1 MTPKPPAV
9 LPGRPTIKMI
19 ATLARVAPS
28 TVSRAINHDPSISL
42 RTRARIQRIAARV
55 GFVPNVTARG
65 LVTRRSD
72 VVALV
77 LGPSQN
83 PFYLEMIPLIT
94 ERLALRGKPLMI
106 VRMRETDRIEATLA
120 TLARHQ
126 VSGCLIGAASMTPE
140 AVALCRRFDIPTVMV
155 NRLANVEGSFVSCNN
170 HEAGLQVASLFAAEG
185 RRCIVYV
192 GAEPGKATVQDEQRE
207 AGLRDGALGVGL
219 TAPQRF
225 ATVYSYEGG
234 LAAARALLGQLPGA
248 DGIFVANDIV
258 AFGVLD
264 GLRRAG
270 AVVPGQMSV
279 VGFDDL
285 PQACWLGYGLTT
297 VRQPMETIVEQALGI
312 LDRQI
317 SEPGAPAEGVY
328 VSAELVRRAT
338 TLGMPASP
346 T

>member
-28 TVSRAINHDPSISL
+28 TVSRAINDDPSISL
-42 RTRARIQRIAARV
+42 RTRARIQGIAARV

-94 ERLALRGKPLMI
+94 ERLALRSKPLMI
-106 VRMRETDRIEATLA
+106 VRMRESDRIEATLA

-140 AVALCRRFDIPTVMV
+140 AFALCRRFDIPTVMV

-185 RRCIVYV
+185 RRRIAYV
-192 GAEPGKATVQDEQRE
+192 GADPSKATFQDEQRE
-207 AGLRDGALGVGL
+207 AGLRDGAMDAGL
-219 TAPQRF
+219 TAPRRF

-234 LAAARALLGQLPGA
+234 LAAARALLGSPEILIADEPTSALDHDSREDFLQL
-248 DGIFVANDIV
+248 V
-258 AFGVLD
+258 
-264 GLRRAG
+264 
-270 AVVPGQMSV
+270 M
-279 VGFDDL
+279 
-285 PQACWLGYGLTT
+285 
-297 VRQPMETIVEQALGI
+297 
-312 LDRQI
+312 
-317 SEPGAPAEGVY
+317 AECAKRG
-328 VSAELVRRAT
+328 T
-338 TLGMPASP
+338 TLLCVSP
-346 T
+346 DTSLGALVDRVISLDELQRSAAEAA